1 MTANLK
7 QGGPHNSSADAVF
20 QFWRAFARYWQESVR
35 YYGWWRLLREMSNAT
50 RDAFLELLPSR
61 RKARFGDLDYDWE
74 HSVNTTRSNIGVG
87 TQFLT
92 GVTARP
98 YFATEP
104 WLFEQIM
111 EGLTLNIQ
119 QLAVSQGVVA
129 RAGLREFTF
138 IDLGSGKGRAL
149 FIAAEYPFRKVLGV
163 EYSTEIQQAAL
174 ENIRCYS
181 HPRQRCRD
189 VESVVANAA
198 EYEFPDGNLVLFLFN
213 PFGPEIMRLMLANLQ
228 RSLEQKPRHVV
239 ILMLWPEQAQLV
251 AEMPGMR
258 TYRQTRRYH
267 IYETGR
273 APARGGS

>member
-1 MTANLK
+1 MELNPKLWLRAVEDWWFDRSRHVDTSGLAKPDPIKVVGPVRDSHLYGPVRAVNAHAAIRNL
-7 QGGPHNSSADAVF
+7 PI
-20 QFWRAFARYWQESVR
+20 
-35 YYGWWRLLREMSNAT
+35 
-50 RDAFLELLPSR
+50 RDASE
-61 RKARFGDLDYDWE
+61 Y
-74 HSVNTTRSNIGVG
+74 
-87 TQFLT
+87 
-92 GVTARP
+92 
-98 YFATEP
+98 
-104 WLFEQIM
+104 
-111 EGLTLNIQ
+111 
-119 QLAVSQGVVA
+119 
-129 RAGLREFTF
+129 TF

-174 ENIRCYS
+174 ENIRNYR

-189 VESVVANAA
+189 VESVIANAA